1 MGAGRQVGSGTEPCH
16 VLYVDLGVAALDA
29 LRLLGQG
36 SRHNTAQQIA
46 GSNGAPVGVV
56 ESYLQHHLIPVSEV
70 EVGYGGVGGSYVE
83 LHDVGNVSSIV
94 EGVTHGKVLGG
105 G

>member
-1 MGAGRQVGSGTEPCH
+1 MGAGCQVGSGTEPCH
-16 VLYVDLGVAALDA
+16 VLYVDLCVAAPDT

-36 SRHNTAQQIA
+36 SRYYTTQQVA

-70 EVGYGGVGGSYVE
+70 EVGYRGVGGSNVE
-83 LHDVGNVSSIV
+83 LHYIGDVSSIV